1 MEMSKKEELDKI
13 LLDLKATGDVL
24 GASVVSKDGLV
35 IASDISGTN
44 PETFAA
50 MSAAMAGA
58 AETAAAELK
67 QGGVNQIIV
76 DAKKGK
82 LVTINAGEN
91 ALLVVIATP
100 DVNLGL
106 LLLEMGKASG
116 RIISVLEGW

>member
-1 MEMSKKEELDKI
+1 MSKKEELDKI

-116 RIISVLEGW
+116 RIISVLEG